1 MIRRPPI
8 STRTDTLFPYTTL
21 FRSAGGRFGIAV
33 HHADLHAELV
43 DEDHHA
49 TRAAD
54 RAGELAQALR
64 HEARLEADMAVAHLA
79 LDLRARHERR
89 DRIDHE
95 HVDRI
100 RADQSIDNFE
110 RLLARI
116 GLRDD
121 QLVDV
126 DAPLLDIGSAS
137 RRERGCASVE

>member
-1 MIRRPPI
+1 MARRAPT
-8 STRTDTLFPYTTL
+8 STRTVTLFPYTTL
-21 FRSAGGRFGIAV
+21 FCSDRQ
-33 HHADLHAELV
+33 ADLV

-54 RAGELAQALR
+54 RAGQLAQALR

-110 RLLARI
+110 RLLAGI

-126 DAPLLDIGSAS
+126 DAQLLGEIGRAS
-137 RRERGCASVE
+137 CRERVCQYV